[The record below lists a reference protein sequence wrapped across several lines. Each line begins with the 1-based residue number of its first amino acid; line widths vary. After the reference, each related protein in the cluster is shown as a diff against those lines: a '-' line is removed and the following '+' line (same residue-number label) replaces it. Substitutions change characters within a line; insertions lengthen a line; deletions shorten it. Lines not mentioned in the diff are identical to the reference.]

1 MTVARLNAI
10 MQKLCLAFCAGVAF
24 QVPAAAQTVPN
35 DGGSIILSKTYD
47 TVVTGNGVGDYQW
60 NFPQW
65 DPSQGKLAAVRI
77 QAQAAVR
84 YGYTLRNVA
93 DSTSDVYTIIVGRK
107 NTISSPAL
115 ATAYDSVDNDMVDSF
130 SLDHGKYQWK
140 DQDLL
145 QNNYN
150 YKDSITDNIEAFKG
164 TGKVLLNYS
173 PMTWSNVHS
182 ENNTSYHY
190 DAAFRDS
197 TVLSVTYFYK
207 GENSVSQTDHP
218 AGNKPTLYPNPAQDY
233 IQLTFNNL
241 TGSDWQV
248 DILAA
253 DGHIVQSNRYNN
265 VTQARVNFTSKLA
278 AGAYFTRV
286 TDVRTSQHYTITF
299 AVL

>member
-1 MTVARLNAI
+1 
-10 MQKLCLAFCAGVAF
+10 
-24 QVPAAAQTVPN
+24 
-35 DGGSIILSKTYD
+35 
-47 TVVTGNGVGDYQW
+47 VGDYQW
-60 NFPQW
+60 SFSQW
-65 DPSQGKLAAVRI
+65 DPSQGKLVAVRI

-84 YGYTLRNVA
+84 YGYTLRNVT
-93 DSTSDVYTIIVGRK
+93 DSASDVYTITVGRK
-107 NTISSPAL
+107 NIISSPAM
-115 ATAYDSVDNDMVDSF
+115 ATAYDSVNNDMVDSF

-145 QNNYN
+145 HNNYS
-150 YKDSITDNIEAFKG
+150 YKDSITENVEAFKG
-164 TGKVLLNYS
+164 TGKILLNYS

-207 GENSVSQTDHP
+207 GGNSASQIDQP
-218 AGNKPTLYPNPAQDY
+218 VEIKPTLYPNPAQDY
-233 IQLTFNNL
+233 IQLTFNNPA
-241 TGSDWQV
+241 GSDWQV

-265 VTQARVNFTSKLA
+265 VSLARVNFTSKLA
-278 AGAYFTRV
+278 AGAYFARV
-286 TDVRTSQHYTITF
+286 TDIRTAQHYTITF